1 MNTDVERV
9 NLRTDGMTC
18 AACSASIEKAI
29 RKLDGIEE
37 ANANFSNNVVSVLY
51 DPSKTG
57 REQIADAIRKAGYF
71 VLEDDPDAVADRE
84 RLNAIR
90 TKKELIV
97 AVVFAVPLSVLAMGP
112 MIGLKIPLSDEPE
125 IYSIIQLILCIP
137 VLVAGS
143 RFYTKGYP
151 ALAMGAPTM
160 DTLIAL
166 GTTAAVIYSLYGTVQ
181 IFSGEPHYLHSLVY
195 DSAAMIIA
203 LVSVGKYIESR
214 SKVKTNDTV
223 RGLLDLAPATANVIR
238 DGKEVSIPADKVLLG
253 EIVIIRPGERIP
265 ADGMII
271 DGSSSIDESML
282 TGESMP
288 ISRVSGDMIYSGTMN
303 INGSLKMTAEKTGS
317 DTALFKIV
325 RMIQDAQGTKA
336 PVARVADKV
345 AAVFVPIV
353 MSTAVAACLLWMLGG
368 RSVEFSVLVLISVL
382 VIACPCALGLA
393 TPLAVTVGTGKAAEH
408 GILFKNASVLE
419 RSGNI
424 TSVILDKTGTLTEG
438 RPSVTGIVS
447 KIPEAEMIMLAAS
460 AEARSEHPLAKA
472 IVSYAE
478 EKGVAVSVA
487 SDFTSEPGSGVRCT
501 VDGKEVS
508 VGNERFTG
516 IDLVREGIPDLFAEE
531 KTVIVVAVNG
541 IFAGSFAISDKI
553 RNSALSGVTS
563 LKDMG
568 VRPIMVTG
576 DSEGTAKAISGVAGI
591 EEIHARALPEDKLNI
606 IKDLQVKGEN
616 VAMVGDGIN
625 DAPALTQADIG
636 IAIGSGTDIAIGAA
650 DVVIMGD
657 DVRGVPAAVEIGR
670 ATLKNV
676 KQNLFLA
683 FCYNA
688 VCIPLVAVILPFMLG
703 SGSDVLMQMPM
714 LAAAAMSL
722 SSISVV
728 TNALRLRR
736 FRPLSMKV

>member
-1 MNTDVERV
+1 MSTERI

-29 RKLDGIEE
+29 KKLEGIEE
-37 ANANFSNNVVSVLY
+37 ANANFSNNVVSVLF

-57 REQIADAIRKAGYF
+57 REQIVNAITKAGYF
-71 VLEDDPDAVADRE
+71 VLEDDPDAVAKRE
-84 RLNAIR
+84 RHNAIR
-90 TKKELIV
+90 TKRELIV
-97 AVVFAVPLSVLAMGP
+97 AVVFAIPLSILAMGP
-112 MIGLKIPLSDEPE
+112 MFGLDIPLSKDAE
-125 IYSIIQLILCIP
+125 IYSILQLVLCIP
-137 VLVAGS
+137 VLIAGS

-151 ALAMGAPTM
+151 ALAIGAPTM

-181 IFSGEPHYLHSLVY
+181 IFSGEPHYVHSLVY

-223 RGLLDLAPATANVIR
+223 RGLLDLAPPTANVIR
-238 DGKEVSIPADKVLLG
+238 GGIEVSIPAYQVIIGDV
-253 EIVIIRPGERIP
+253 VIIRPGERIP
-265 ADGMII
+265 ADGTII
-271 DGSSSIDESML
+271 DGTSSIDESML

-288 ISRVSGDMIYSGTMN
+288 VSRGLGETIYSGTMN
-303 INGSLKMTAEKTGS
+303 INGSLKITAEKTGK

-345 AAVFVPIV
+345 ASVFVPVVI
-353 MSTAVAACLLWMLGG
+353 SIAVAACLLWLLFGMG
-368 RSVEFSVLVLISVL
+368 VEFSILVMISVL

-393 TPLAVTVGTGKAAEH
+393 TPLAITVGTGKAAEH

-419 RSGNI
+419 RSGKI

-438 RPSVTGIVS
+438 RPSVTSVFSI
-447 KIPEAEMIMLAAS
+447 IPEAELVMLAAS
-460 AEARSEHPLAKA
+460 AESRSEHPLAKA
-472 IVSYAE
+472 IVSYAD
-478 EKGVAVSVA
+478 EKNIVLSEA
-487 SDFTSEPGSGVRCT
+487 SDFISEPGGGVRCK
-501 VDGKEVS
+501 VKGMNVS
-508 VGNERFTG
+508 VGNETFTG
-516 IDLVREGIPDLFAEE
+516 IDLGKEGIPDLSDEG
-531 KTVIVVAVNG
+531 KTVIIVTVNG
-541 IFAGSFAISDKI
+541 NFAGSFAISDKI
-553 RNSALSGVTS
+553 RDSALSGVTS
-563 LKDMG
+563 LKEMG

-576 DSEGTAKAISGVAGI
+576 DSAGTAKAIAGI
-591 EEIHARALPEDKLNI
+591 AGIDEIYSRALPEDKLNI
-606 IKDLQVKGEN
+606 IKDLQVIGEN

-650 DVVIMGD
+650 DVVVMSD
-657 DVRGVPAAVEIGR
+657 DVRSVPAAVEIGR

-688 VCIPLVAVILPFMLG
+688 VCIPLVAVALPLILG
-703 SGSDVLMQMPM
+703 SGSDMLMQMPM

-736 FRPLSMKV
+736 FKPSSMRM